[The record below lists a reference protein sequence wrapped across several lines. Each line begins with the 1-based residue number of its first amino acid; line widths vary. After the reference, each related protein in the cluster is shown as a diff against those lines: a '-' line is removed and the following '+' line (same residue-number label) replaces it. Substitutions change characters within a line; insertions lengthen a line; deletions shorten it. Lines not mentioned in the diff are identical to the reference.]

1 MRTRPIPVIVIAGFL
16 GSGKTTLLNHL
27 LRNRDGVRIGAIVND
42 FGGIEIDAMAVAG
55 QVDSM
60 VSLGDGCLCCA
71 VDTEDLDDVLDKLAR
86 PSAGIDLIVIEAS
99 GLAEPET
106 LIRMLLASR
115 DRRIVYGGLLEV
127 VDAAE
132 FEATRARHPELDR
145 HLRVADLI
153 VLNKTDRVVDERRR
167 ALLAEINTLA
177 PGTPA
182 VAAAHGRVDPGLFF
196 DRDGEAAERDGI
208 RQLTFEDLL
217 RETAEDE
224 HGHEHAHTAYQS
236 VEFVSGEPLNPRRFM
251 SFLDRRP
258 AGLYRMKGVVRF
270 SGAGGAQRWPVH
282 AVGGFL
288 RFYPEPWGAGE
299 ERLTQLVLIGT
310 GLDAEALREELAGC
324 VQTGEAG
331 EVDHDESALW
341 GVLRYV
347 DDPEA
352 DAEADPEA
360 EPETDADSQP
370 HDPEADLGGPYG
382 TGVGPRTPSF

>member
-71 VDTEDLDDVLDKLAR
+71 VDTDDLDEVLDKLAR

-153 VLNKTDRVVDERRR
+153 VLNKTDRVVDERRQ
-167 ALLAEINTLA
+167 ALLAEISTLA
-177 PGTPA
+177 PRTPA

-208 RQLTFEDLL
+208 RQLSFEDLL
-217 RETAEDE
+217 RETREEDD
-224 HGHEHAHTAYQS
+224 GHEHAHTVYQS
-236 VEFVSGEPLNPRRFM
+236 VEFVSERPLSPRRFM
-251 SFLDRRP
+251 AFLDRRP
-258 AGLYRMKGVVRF
+258 AGLYRVKGIVRF
-270 SGAGGAQRWPVH
+270 AGTGEAQRWPVH

-299 ERLTQLVLIGT
+299 ERRTQLVLIGT
-310 GLDAEALREELAGC
+310 GLDVEAVRGELAGC
-324 VQTGEAG
+324 VDPGGAE
-331 EVDHDESALW
+331 ERDESALW

-347 DDPEA
+347 D
-352 DAEADPEA
+352 
-360 EPETDADSQP
+360 EPE
-370 HDPEADLGGPYG
+370 PEPEPEPDDY
-382 TGVGPRTPSF
+382 RTPSL